1 MNETGII
8 LSGNIVMEDNLSIG
22 YEPCDIHYFY
32 NTGASILLDEDF
44 ESTST
49 FVLGGF
55 DSIKPGRVLID
66 GTLYHKNASTEQ
78 FVWHCPDYCTE
89 KREKTSTLQKYQDI
103 FSQL

>member
-1 MNETGII
+1 
-8 LSGNIVMEDNLSIG
+8 MEDNLSIG

-55 DSIKPGRVLID
+55 DSIMSLAVYGLSYHAREICEERYD
-66 GTLYHKNASTEQ
+66 GAAPAIQS
-78 FVWHCPDYCTE
+78 
-89 KREKTSTLQKYQDI
+89 
-103 FSQL
+103 